1 MVRTLHAAAG
11 SAALLASALALALAL
26 TAPAAKAA
34 TLVGDGFESG
44 SLSGW
49 NVVKTGSA
57 ATAGV
62 QSQIARSGSYAARL
76 SATTSSSS
84 YARKAFSTAQ
94 TDLTVAADLRIASGG
109 SSGNVPLIRMFDAGG
124 TRLLSLYRQ
133 NEDYDRLYVQ
143 HSGRYNSTSG
153 ALALN
158 AWGRLEVTVK
168 TAGSASAVVVKLDGT
183 TIHQTTAASLGT
195 AGVQTM
201 QLGND
206 TYGQP
211 FDVVADNVLATNP
224 QTSADSPPPA
234 PPPPP
239 PPSSGCVSSAPVPT
253 NSDPGTVVVA
263 DNFENGLGLWSV
275 AQYGD
280 ARVTTQSETVKSGGC
295 AARISVTRNSGS
307 LGNLTRTLPSGT
319 REIWATG
326 WFNFEMEGVS
336 TSWNLATF
344 RMFTDGKRVLDVSR
358 QNGSASLF
366 VRWPNGSGG
375 WTIKSTGMY
384 PSQKRWYHFKI
395 HAIANYSQS
404 TVEVWLDGGRIF
416 ATTSATLGTS
426 RLSTQMVGA
435 DHATQEG
442 VVAVDDVVVKA
453 RS

>member
-1 MVRTLHAAAG
+1 MVRTRRVATG
-11 SAALLASALALALAL
+11 SLALLALALAFA
-26 TAPAAKAA
+26 APAANAA
-34 TLVGDGFESG
+34 TLFSDGFESG
-44 SLSGW
+44 SVSGW
-49 NVVKTGSA
+49 KVVKTGSGGTA
-57 ATAGV
+57 AA
-62 QSQIARSGSYAARL
+62 QSQIVRSGAYAARV
-76 SATTSSSS
+76 SATSSSSS
-84 YARKAFSTAQ
+84 YARRAFSAAQ
-94 TDLTVAADLRIASGG
+94 TELTIGADTRILSGA
-109 SSGNVPLIRMFDAGG
+109 SSGNVPLLRLFDPSG

-133 NEDYDRLYVQ
+133 NNDYDKLYVQ
-143 HSGRYNSTSG
+143 HSGGYNSTSG
-153 ALALN
+153 RLALN
-158 AWGRLEVTVK
+158 TWGRFEVTVK
-168 TAGSASAVVVKLDGT
+168 TAGGASTVVVKLNGT

-201 QLGND
+201 QIGND

-211 FDVVADNVLATNP
+211 SDVVADNVLATNP
-224 QTSADSPPPA
+224 ETSATA
-234 PPPPP
+234 TPP
-239 PPSSGCVSSAPVPT
+239 PPSGGCVPTAPAPA

-280 ARVTTQSETVKSGGC
+280 ARVTTQSETVRSGGC

-319 REIWATG
+319 REIWASG
-326 WFNFEMEGVS
+326 WFNFEMQGVS
-336 TSWNLATF
+336 TSWNLPTF

-358 QNGSASLF
+358 QNGSGSLF

-375 WTIKSTGMY
+375 WTLRSTGLY

-395 HAIANYSQS
+395 HAIANYGQS
-404 TVEVWLDGGRIF
+404 TVEVWLDGSRIF

-426 RLSTQMVGA
+426 RLSRQMVGA